1 MRVLLLEDDVADAAL
16 LERSLRDH
24 FEFDLK
30 RATNKQEFAHAMH
43 EFDPQLILADY
54 KLPQMTALDA
64 LTMLQRENRRVPF
77 ILVTGSPVEQVAVDC
92 MRAGADDYILKQ
104 SLARLPGAVQNALEK
119 HAALRQ
125 RLQAE
130 EALRASEALYRLIM
144 ETTRDLIV
152 MTDREGTP
160 IYISPSSLELLGFT
174 PEELIRNNTM
184 CMVHPDDHTT
194 AIEAF
199 RRSAVEFDGNPLEIR
214 CKHRNGE
221 WRVFECMANWVVDQE
236 QPFRAVL
243 IFRDITKRRN
253 AEQERGQAIAELE
266 RREQDLLHTVT
277 ALKQSHEELEAAQLQ
292 LIQANKM
299 EAVGQL
305 AAGVAHEVKNPLT
318 VLLLGVEYL
327 RKHLDSNAFETR
339 EILADM
345 EDSIHRAN
353 SVVRGLLD
361 FSAPRILQRQSTE
374 INLPVERALTFLRH
388 EFVRARVSVV
398 KDLDPSLPPLYLDRN
413 KIEQALINLLLNAI
427 QAMKAGGTITV
438 HTTHKPLAEFA
449 TLVGPHGSRKFQ
461 PEVVVVIVEDSGA
474 GIPAD
479 KLPQSSTRSSPPS
492 PTERA
497 PDSAC
502 ASSRTSWNCTEPG
515 FNWPIARKAEFG
527 PHSFLGWRQLRSH
540 ASNPLDR
547 RRSRPDPVVQALP
560 RTDRGVRGAHRQ
572 LRHARPCRPPG
583 VSARHRLP
591 GHHHARHACD
601 GRSGG
606 DARRAAIRCD
616 SSRVLDCGSAPRSPG
631 VG

>member
-1 MRVLLLEDDVADAAL
+1 MKSQPGMGPDTMRILLLEDDVADATL
-16 LERSLRDH
+16 LERSLREH
-24 FEFDLK
+24 FAFDLK
-30 RATNKQEFAHAMH
+30 RATNKQEFVHAVQ

-64 LTMLQRENRRVPF
+64 LTMLQSENRRVPF

-104 SLARLPGAVQNALEK
+104 SLARLPGAVQNAIEK
-119 HAALRQ
+119 HAALREKMQ
-125 RLQAE
+125 VE
-130 EALRASEALYRLIM
+130 DALRSSEALYRLIM

-152 MTDREGTP
+152 MTDRDGNP
-160 IYISPSSLELLGFT
+160 IYISPSSHDLLGFT
-174 PEELIRNNTM
+174 PQELIRSNTM
-184 CMVHPDDHTT
+184 CMVHPEDQTT

-221 WRVFECMANWVVDQE
+221 WRVFECMANWVFEQE

-253 AEQERGQAIAELE
+253 AEKERELAIAELE
-266 RREQDLLHTVT
+266 RREQELLQTLT

-292 LIQANKM
+292 LIQASKM

-327 RKHLDSNAFETR
+327 RKHLDLDAFETR

-345 EDSIHRAN
+345 EDSIRRAN

-361 FSAPRILQRQSTE
+361 FSAPRVLDRQPTD
-374 INLPVERALTFLRH
+374 INQTVERALAFLKH

-398 KDLDPSLPPLYLDRN
+398 KDLDPLLPRLSLDRN

-427 QAMKAGGTITV
+427 QAMKAGGTIKVRTMRQ
-438 HTTHKPLAEFA
+438 PLAELGLLPGLRA
-449 TLVGPHGSRKFQ
+449 NTESPA
-461 PEVVVVIVEDSGA
+461 EAVVVMVEDSGA

-479 KLPQSSTRSSPPS
+479 KLPKIFEPFFT
-492 PTERA
+492 TK
-497 PDSAC
+497 PDGKGTGLGL
-502 ASSRTSWNCTEPG
+502 RVIQNILELHG
-515 FNWPIARKAEFG
+515 ARI
-527 PHSFLGWRQLRSH
+527 QLV
-540 ASNPLDR
+540 NR
-547 RRSRPDPVVQALP
+547 REG
-560 RTDRGVRGAHRQ
+560 GVRATLIFGLEAKR
-572 LRHARPCRPPG
+572 
-583 VSARHRLP
+583 
-591 GHHHARHACD
+591 
-601 GRSGG
+601 
-606 DARRAAIRCD
+606 
-616 SSRVLDCGSAPRSPG
+616 
-631 VG
+631 